1 MRKPV
6 GQLERRLPRRCLAGL
21 GVCAA
26 PRGRAR
32 GGISLLEVLISM
44 FVLLFGLMGVAAM
57 FPVGNHYAAQ
67 GQRFDRAAAAA
78 PAAFAEL
85 KTRGYL
91 RPEKWLY
98 SGVVSGTTGQPLNAA
113 SRAYPPQSPVVIQ
126 DGYGTMP
133 GMFNVTAANI
143 GPGRAFV
150 LDPLGAAA
158 AFEVGAQ
165 YGDVF
170 PGAFFDGNSPDG
182 GAGTLNAPNNF
193 AMPAPWQAAFT
204 AASGGSE
211 TYWPIRRVTVKGVDD
226 TNTFAFRYLR
236 REAADTV
243 CRIRDELSV
252 AVPKNGDLPGQQ
264 LWKLADPNG
273 TEKDF
278 SDDLPLA
285 RQYSGNYSW
294 LATIAPANTA
304 SVVALQPGHSD
315 YGLLAYEVSVALFS
329 RRDEV
334 PSPQSE
340 RAIAAE
346 MTIGGELVAY
356 SPGYSNDDLDAVN
369 NALKDIRAGQWIA
382 VAGVHA
388 TTGNFLLKW
397 YRILSLQD
405 EISDTTDDQITL
417 SNGSRVLGRRL
428 MLDGPEWP
436 VNSMTNLRA
445 ILLPG
450 VFGVTTQALKMET
463 DSAWTVE

>member
-6 GQLERRLPRRCLAGL
+6 GQLERRLPRRCLAGH

-98 SGVVSGTTGQPLNAA
+98 APLPPTLAGQVRISDPQNQIYPVMLTGHHGPNYTGEFNLPYPAAINQPHPGF
-113 SRAYPPQSPVVIQ
+113 AY
-126 DGYGTMP
+126 
-133 GMFNVTAANI
+133 
-143 GPGRAFV
+143 V
-150 LDPLGAAA
+150 LDPLGVAAVVNPNPADANA
-158 AFEVGAQ
+158 A
-165 YGDVF
+165 YF
-170 PGAFFDGNSPDG
+170 PGSMFDTSGSVTHEG
-182 GAGTLNAPNNF
+182 YPNVAN
-193 AMPAPWQAAFT
+193 PWN
-204 AASGGSE
+204 SGGLAGQE
-211 TYWPIRRVTVKGVDD
+211 WPIRRITIGQFVPSALSRPMPRTIAETTVT
-226 TNTFAFRYLR
+226 
-236 REAADTV
+236 
-243 CRIRDELSV
+243 IRDELSV